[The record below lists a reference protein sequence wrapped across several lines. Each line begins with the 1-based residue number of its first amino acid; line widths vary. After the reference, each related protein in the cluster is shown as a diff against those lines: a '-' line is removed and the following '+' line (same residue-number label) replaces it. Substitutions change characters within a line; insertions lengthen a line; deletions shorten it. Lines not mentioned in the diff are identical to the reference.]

1 MSLSVNAGHCNL
13 PCRVSCWLQERGKD
27 AQIPQ
32 RLLPP
37 GDQSQPCRGT
47 DPKAMTLA
55 SNLQEPRL
63 MEGCAC
69 LCFSKAFWNKDQPR
83 LRPPN
88 YSGDG
93 QPPLKVEPECCL
105 KASDSKSC
113 SFLQGLLTRWIYTTW
128 CIQIQIQICITN
140 TNGNKAGEAA
150 TDMAPVPLWLRE
162 PHIQVKS

>member
-55 SNLQEPRL
+55 SNLQQPRL

-88 YSGDG
+88 YSGGG

-113 SFLQGLLTRWIYTTW
+113 SFLQGLLIRWIHGHG
-128 CIQIQIQICITN
+128 N
-140 TNGNKAGEAA
+140 RNGNKAGEAA
-150 TDMAPVPLWLRE
+150 TDMAPVPLWLCE

>member
-1 MSLSVNAGHCNL
+1 MWNIFSRQQTSLSVNAGHCNL
-13 PCRVSCWLQERGKD
+13 PCRASCWLQERGKD
-27 AQIPQ
+27 TQIPQ
-32 RLLPP
+32 RLLLP

-47 DPKAMTLA
+47 DPEVMTLA

-69 LCFSKAFWNKDQPR
+69 LCFSKAFWNKDQPC

-93 QPPLKVEPECCL
+93 RPPLKLEPECCL

-113 SFLQGLLTRWIYTTW
+113 SFLQGLLTRWIHGYR
-128 CIQIQIQICITN
+128 N
-140 TNGNKAGEAA
+140 TNGNKAGKAA
-150 TDMAPVPLWLRE
+150 TDMALVLPWLCE